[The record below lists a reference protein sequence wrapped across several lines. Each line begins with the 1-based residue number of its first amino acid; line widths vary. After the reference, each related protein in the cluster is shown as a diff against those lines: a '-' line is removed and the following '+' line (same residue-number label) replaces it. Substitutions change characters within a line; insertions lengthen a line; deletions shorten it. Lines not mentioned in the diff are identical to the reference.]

1 MISFSE
7 LLNNIFKQ
15 ILSVVAA
22 FYLLFGIKM
31 DFSWARAKKNFNE
44 RKELFKST
52 AGQVAAVIFFL
63 LILFFHFYVPGVSLL
78 SAVAVSFLF
87 SSLAYIFVVG
97 IVLLTE
103 PFFLSARFSGPP
115 YSTSYFISDITF
127 KPVFIP
133 VPTSP
138 PRFKLAAKSTK

>member
-1 MISFSE
+1 MMSVSE
-7 LLNNIFKQ
+7 TLKNIFRQ

-31 DFSWARAKKNFNE
+31 DFSWERAKKNFGE
-44 RKELFKST
+44 RKELFKNT

-78 SAVAVSFLF
+78 SATAVSFLF
-87 SSLAYIFVVG
+87 SALAFAFAVAPVVFTEA
-97 IVLLTE
+97 VLNFLQ
-103 PFFLSARFSGPP
+103 PSYYVRLSSSVLYFLSK
-115 YSTSYFISDITF
+115 TTF
-127 KPVFIP
+127 RPVFIP

-138 PRFKLAAKSTK
+138 PRFNLAA